1 MHTGSTKVQIPRFYL
16 DTTTVLFRYDCYM
29 IRVRGF
35 NGSYSE
41 CKKYRFTKKWRV
53 PDARCSGYLE
63 SFFSHKVLMFTF
75 FSQVFECI
83 NPNNKELAFVLSVS
97 IPYKRKLF
105 MIKSSKRKDLTHF

>member
-1 MHTGSTKVQIPRFYL
+1 MAAILNVGNIDLQKKGEFLMPDVLDIWNRFFHTRYL
-16 DTTTVLFRYDCYM
+16 
-29 IRVRGF
+29 
-35 NGSYSE
+35 
-41 CKKYRFTKKWRV
+41 
-53 PDARCSGYLE
+53 CS
-63 SFFSHKVLMFTF
+63 HF